1 MAYSHTLLFSDI
13 LDKVHKAKTKV
24 EKVAILITSDSESL
38 RMLLKASFVG
48 SESSASNSRKARSQ
62 SNISCNQFIETDN

>member
-24 EKVAILITSDSESL
+24 EKVEGEEKWQAVGMYLIYVES
-38 RMLLKASFVG
+38 
-48 SESSASNSRKARSQ
+48 
-62 SNISCNQFIETDN
+62 